1 MAIKDIERFK
11 RKFNIGDIVII
22 PEEIGT
28 LANGRKGTQVAEV
41 VSLSRN
47 FFNVK
52 YDKGY
57 QQSIQYKDAGKVN
70 KIA

>member
-1 MAIKDIERFK
+1 MTIKDIERFK
-11 RKFNIGDIVII
+11 RKFNVGDIVII
-22 PEEIGT
+22 PEEIRA
-28 LANGRKGTQVAEV
+28 LANRRKGTQVAEV

>member
-11 RKFNIGDIVII
+11 RKFNIRDIVII